1 MQVTARRAEN
11 WCASHGD
18 APYFETSARDATN
31 VDLVFQTAAR
41 LALQQLGPQSD
52 KQTEVIRIT
61 RRPSQLQQRPDGSED
76 DEEAKTGANSGVSSR
91 CC

>member
-11 WCASHGD
+11 WCAAHGD
-18 APYFETSARDATN
+18 VPYFEASARDATN

-41 LALQQLGPQSD
+41 LVVQQGGVVLDRQP
-52 KQTEVIRIT
+52 EVIRIT
-61 RRPSQLQQRPDGSED
+61 RRPSQQQQRTKDSGDNAETGTD
-76 DEEAKTGANSGVSSR
+76 DAAASR